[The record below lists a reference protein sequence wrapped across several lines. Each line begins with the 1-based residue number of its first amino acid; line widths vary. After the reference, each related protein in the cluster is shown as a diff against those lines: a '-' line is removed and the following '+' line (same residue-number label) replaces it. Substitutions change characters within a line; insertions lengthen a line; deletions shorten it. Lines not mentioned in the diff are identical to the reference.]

1 MNQNCCFPKQ
11 VRCQIIIN
19 FAVHIVT
26 VFSAQI
32 SGAARVARY
41 VLGGG
46 KGVGNETGRWK
57 KNHRKLF
64 NKAAAKALFCLA
76 PVFKCKWFF
85 LDLKIKIKLFPRQK
99 FKISNC
105 LKKSSSI
112 NIPSS
117 TVHAPENKKV
127 RGESGRSLG
136 KLELLA
142 SRIPA

>member
-1 MNQNCCFPKQ
+1 MK
-11 VRCQIIIN
+11 
-19 FAVHIVT
+19 
-26 VFSAQI
+26 
-32 SGAARVARY
+32 
-41 VLGGG
+41 LEGG
-46 KGVGNETGRWK
+46 K

-99 FKISNC
+99 FKKSNC

-117 TVHAPENKKV
+117 TVHAPEKKKV